1 MANKAIDAEQ
11 SAAITNPILVT
22 GAARQTGSLGFNMV
36 AILRARWLPVRA
48 MVRRDNNRCKAFVK
62 LGVSYD

>member
-1 MANKAIDAEQ
+1 MSNNAINAEQ
-11 SAAITNPILVT
+11 SAAITSPIFVT